1 MCYLVEVVE
10 GLVQV
15 CVHASRWFI
24 GDLYGGLQDTLGDD
38 VALAGWW
45 GLRTNKHS
53 EIFIASISVLLQK
66 FLKGAQPTSHEVD
79 VLQGQSLLLI
89 WLIFMQISFAFLSV
103 ENAIY
108 TEVKTTKVWA
118 LMECTQYFNTLLD
131 ANASNIAYL
140 CIFVVITTSKR
151 TN

>member
-1 MCYLVEVVE
+1 M
-10 GLVQV
+10 
-15 CVHASRWFI
+15 
-24 GDLYGGLQDTLGDD
+24 
-38 VALAGWW
+38 
-45 GLRTNKHS
+45 
-53 EIFIASISVLLQK
+53 ASISVLLQK

-89 WLIFMQISFAFLSV
+89 WLISMQINFAFLSV
-103 ENAIY
+103 ENVVY

-118 LMECTQYFNTLLD
+118 LMECTQYFNTLLN

-140 CIFVVITTSKR
+140 CIFVAITTSKR